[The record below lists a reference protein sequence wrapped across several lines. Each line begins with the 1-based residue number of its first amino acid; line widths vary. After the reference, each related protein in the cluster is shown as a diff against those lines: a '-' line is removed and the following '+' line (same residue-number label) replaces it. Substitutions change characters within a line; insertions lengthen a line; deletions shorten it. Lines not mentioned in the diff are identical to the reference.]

1 MRTGATRCRPTIG
14 AASRPGAERRAAGAA
29 RPVWQSFGELA
40 EGSNYA
46 EAEAMECS
54 GQVSPIV
61 RGNSLGGVG

>member
-1 MRTGATRCRPTIG
+1 VVQHRG
-14 AASRPGAERRAAGAA
+14 RARSVG
-29 RPVWQSFGELA
+29 RQVLVGPVWESFGELA

-46 EAEAMECS
+46 EAEARECS